1 MRMNEKAFSYEHILE
16 DNFVIEKEMETP
28 FEDCYRKA
36 VKLVE
41 QLLEEN
47 QKVGE
52 RKTENEDPDVRMHN
66 VISFIGRRGTG
77 KTSAMFSFRNMIA
90 PREDAELYSELRKKL
105 ISEHSRLSKCKFI
118 TLRYINA
125 EFLQESEDV
134 VEILLARMQNYL
146 TEAAQQHTHL
156 RTREEEL
163 RQLYWKFDTIFK
175 HLRFLKTDTR
185 KPIESGESA
194 LRVLKGLASSHS
206 VELEF
211 RALVRDYLCFF
222 SHGDQPCFLVIVV
235 DDVDLYPSEKKDAY
249 DLLNSIYEFLM
260 IPGII
265 ILMSYDEDKIKHIC
279 KNHFNSRK
287 AFQNMDSISM
297 EISQQFLQKMI
308 PTNQRI
314 YLPNYENIDL
324 AGADDPRAI
333 LRIRLPLGKQTELFG
348 SGVSPEVC
356 FGSKELILRLIAQR
370 TGIYFDMVGKK
381 KHFLEERNLR
391 ELHDFLKILVNL
403 SPVPIDSPS
412 KEDVLAD
419 NRLWLKEYLYNSFVP
434 RTLTAD
440 ETTLFRGWVVY
451 PVFRRSQEILNEIRE
466 RISDL
471 EGLGETQYQEAIRYS
486 YGELAHNIYLS
497 SRLVYSP
504 VEMRFQ
510 DAPFS
515 KSLVHCII
523 FMYSVVLSEYYADCR
538 NAASNEEKEAAKAE
552 FLRLIGPSIAG
563 QWVNEMFPFAV
574 ITDGNKNRIEVVPS
588 KLASS
593 KLDPCKIGSVII
605 SDLTTVWR
613 IPLEDSNGMTLH
625 DALVERKR
633 LESFLIYIIRRAE
646 WSGMFFTH
654 IRYHGNPFQMPDS
667 YCFTIEEE
675 DEFEKGRN
683 RYVLKV
689 PQIPNGS
696 TSACFNILNFCVN
709 SFRWD
714 SYFPSLHK
722 ALKGAFAEKLSEF
735 KLSKIEI
742 REFSKT
748 FDKAAGKTMYS
759 EYKKWSKTFGD
770 MAFPLQNYDMSYN
783 ILKRLAERGQ
793 NEMAEENL
801 RIPSPELKQNDEEK
815 WRNMGVN
822 CWKYYQHFLKN
833 IADALDQQD
842 KSYELDGTFRTTFRE
857 CPFVKTVFQS
867 QEDTW
872 KVEDIVQMFY
882 AVGTIAANT
891 AQTNRV
897 TKL

>member
-77 KTSAMFSFRNMIA
+77 KTSAMFSFRNMLA
-90 PREDAELYSELRKKL
+90 PQKAEELYSELRTKL
-105 ISEHSRLSKCKFI
+105 IPEHSQLSKCKFI

-134 VEILLARMQNYL
+134 IEILLARMQNYL

-156 RTREEEL
+156 RTQEEEL

-211 RALVRDYLCFF
+211 RALVRDYLRFF
-222 SHGDQPCFLVIVV
+222 SHGNQPCFLVIVV
-235 DDVDLYPSEKKDAY
+235 DDVDLYLAEEKGAY
-249 DLLNSIYEFLM
+249 ALLKRIYEFLM

-265 ILMSYDEDKIKHIC
+265 VLMSYDEDKVKHSC
-279 KNHFNSRK
+279 QKNSGLEEFSE
-287 AFQNMDSISM
+287 

-333 LRIRLPLGKQTELFG
+333 LRIRLPLEKQKELFG
-348 SGVSPEVC
+348 RVISQEVC
-356 FGSKELILRLIAQR
+356 FGSKELILWLIAQR
-370 TGIYFDMVGKK
+370 TGIYFDMLGKK

-403 SPVPIDSPS
+403 SPVPMDSPS
-412 KEDVLAD
+412 KEDVLAG

-434 RTLTAD
+434 RTLTTD
-440 ETTLFRGWVVY
+440 EKALFRGWVAY
-451 PVFRRSQEILNEIRE
+451 PVFRRSQEILNEIRG

-471 EGLGETQYQEAIRYS
+471 KGLGETQYQEAIRYS

-504 VEMRFQ
+504 DEMHFQ

-523 FMYSVVLSEYYADCR
+523 FMYSVVLSEYYADCQ
-538 NAASNEEKEAAKAE
+538 NAASNEEKEAAKAQ

-563 QWVNEMFPFAV
+563 QWANEMFPIAV
-574 ITDGNKNRIEVVPS
+574 IMDGSKNRTDGI
-588 KLASS
+588 SS
-593 KLDPCKIGSVII
+593 KFIPCQIGSVII
-605 SDLTTVWR
+605 PELSTVWR
-613 IPLEDSNGMTLH
+613 IPLEDNNGMTLYQV
-625 DALVERKR
+625 LMEPER
-633 LESFLIYIIRRAE
+633 LESFLIHIIRRVE

-654 IRYHGNPFQMPDS
+654 IRYYGNPFQMPDS
-667 YCFTIEEE
+667 YCFKIEEE
-675 DEFEKGRN
+675 DKSERNRN
-683 RYVLKV
+683 RYVLKFA
-689 PQIPNGS
+689 QTTNGR

-714 SYFPSLHK
+714 SYFPLLHK
-722 ALKGAFAEKLSEF
+722 ALKEAFAEKLSDF
-735 KLSKIEI
+735 KLVRTEI
-742 REFSKT
+742 HQFEKT

-770 MAFPLQNYDMSYN
+770 MVFPIQNYDMSYN

-801 RIPSPELKQNDEEK
+801 WIPLPELKQNDEEK
-815 WRNMGVN
+815 WRNMGVD

-833 IADALDQQD
+833 IEDVLDQQD
-842 KSYELDGTFRTTFRE
+842 KSYEVDGTFRKTFQE
-857 CPFVKTVFQS
+857 CPFITTVFQP
-867 QEDTW
+867 EVDIW
-872 KVEDIVQMFY
+872 KIEDIVQLFY
-882 AVGTIAANT
+882 TVGTIAEET
-891 AQTNRV
+891 ARINRV
-897 TKL
+897 TNF